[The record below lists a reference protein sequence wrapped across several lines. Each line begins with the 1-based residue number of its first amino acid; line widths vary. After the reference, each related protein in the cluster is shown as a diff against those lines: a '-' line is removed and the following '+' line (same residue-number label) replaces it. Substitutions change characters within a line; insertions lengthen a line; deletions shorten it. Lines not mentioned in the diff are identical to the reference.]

1 MVQPSGLCSKFI
13 PVPPTQ
19 SLAVSWEHGRDAV
32 KASYR
37 REEGEIRVLLSIFWF
52 FPSGEAL
59 ICFRGKKEQGLSVF
73 CTR

>member
-1 MVQPSGLCSKFI
+1 MVRPSGLCSKFI
-13 PVPPTQ
+13 PVSPTQ